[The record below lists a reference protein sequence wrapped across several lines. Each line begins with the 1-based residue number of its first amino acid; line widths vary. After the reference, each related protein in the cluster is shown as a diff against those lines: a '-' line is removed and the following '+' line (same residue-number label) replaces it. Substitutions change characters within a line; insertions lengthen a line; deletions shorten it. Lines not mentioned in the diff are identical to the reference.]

1 MVIKIKNTIAALSS
15 GAIKSAIAIIRMS
28 GPDSFNIL
36 KNIFSNKQD
45 YQANKIYFGYIK
57 DKEEVVD
64 EVLVST
70 FLAPHSFTGEDMVE
84 ISCHGNLYIVSKIIE
99 LCLSFGAKMAER
111 GEFSKRAFINGKID
125 LVEAESI
132 NDLINANNKQAI
144 KLALNGLKGNTSKYV
159 EKLSADLLDLI
170 SQIEVNIDYPEYDEV
185 EELTH
190 LSVLPKLIE
199 MENTLNQVIKDTQK
213 GYLIKEGLNTVIL
226 GKPNVGKSSL
236 LNALLKQDKAIVTDI
251 AGTTRDLV
259 EGKIDL
265 NGITLNLID
274 TAGVHEVNDKIEKI
288 GIDKTLNVLKDAHLV
303 LLVLDNSKNLTDEDN
318 YLLDLTKN
326 YNRIIVFNKNDLN
339 SLNQFPDSVNISAL
353 NHDLKQLEDK
363 IKEKFKDLDY
373 NDEPLLFNARQL
385 GLLKNALNNV
395 IQAKQQASKGQVI
408 DIIAIDIQ
416 SAYKNIL
423 EILGQSS
430 NLNLLD
436 NIFSKFCLGK

>member
-1 MVIKIKNTIAALSS
+1 MKNTIVALSS

-326 YNRIIVFNKNDLN
+326 YNRIIIFNKNDLK
-339 SLNQFPDSVNISAL
+339 SINQYPDAVYISAL
-353 NHDLKQLEDK
+353 NHDLKQLEEK
-363 IKEKFKDLDY
+363 IKEKFKNLDY

-385 GLLKNALNNV
+385 GLLKNALNNI

>member
-1 MVIKIKNTIAALSS
+1 MKNTIVALSS

-326 YNRIIVFNKNDLN
+326 YNRIIIFNKNDLK
-339 SLNQFPDSVNISAL
+339 SINQYPDAVYISAL

-385 GLLKNALNNV
+385 GLLKNALNNI

>member
-1 MVIKIKNTIAALSS
+1 MKNTIVALSS
-15 GAIKSAIAIIRMS
+15 GAIKSAISIIRMS

-326 YNRIIVFNKNDLN
+326 YNRIIIFNKNDLK
-339 SLNQFPDSVNISAL
+339 SINQYPDAVYISAL
-353 NHDLKQLEDK
+353 NHDLKQLEEK

>member
-1 MVIKIKNTIAALSS
+1 MKNTIVALSS
-15 GAIKSAIAIIRMS
+15 GAIKSAIALIRMS

-326 YNRIIVFNKNDLN
+326 YNRIIIFNKNDLK
-339 SLNQFPDSVNISAL
+339 SINQYPDAVYISAL
-353 NHDLKQLEDK
+353 NHDLKQLEEK

-395 IQAKQQASKGQVI
+395 IQAKQQAINGQVI

-423 EILGQSS
+423 EILGQSN